1 MRAKLILLLTAAAL
15 AACGSATSPDE
26 SGTGALNP
34 AAASVP
40 DAPKGGGGS
49 GGAAGPAATGS
60 NEGGPLE
67 GVSPPCL
74 QAVRLASDL
83 LPGPVSCRR

>member
-26 SGTGALNP
+26 SGTGSLNP
-34 AAASVP
+34 AAAVP
-40 DAPKGGGGS
+40 DGPKGGGGS
-49 GGAAGPAATGS
+49 GGAAGPAASGT

-67 GVSPPCL
+67 GAEPPCL
-74 QAVRLASDL
+74 QAIRLASDL